1 MKNNTVSGSRALRTY
16 WIVAGVLMTAIAAV
30 LASLLHWGQ
39 AIEAADANYGA
50 AAAAGGHAVCASG
63 TRPGSAGRHR
73 LRSRDGVP
81 YVLVTPRNYR
91 PQHGHPLLVVYA
103 PAGFSAGLSERF
115 AGLTHE
121 ATTAGYVLAFV
132 ASGPPLTPEAVRR
145 MASVPAEVA
154 AQWCIA
160 PGRIYATGHSD
171 GGTVSLALAA
181 LEAHRG
187 TVDAIAVSGAGWQIT
202 DFIGLDCPPPL
213 PVMILHGADDRHFPG
228 FGRDAAQWWSSC
240 NACSG
245 EREPDAA
252 GCRRYTGCAAETV
265 YCETPRSHWRWA
277 GAPHQVLE
285 FLDRQSSQARALPP
299 G

>member
-1 MKNNTVSGSRALRTY
+1 MKNNTESGSRALRTY
-16 WIVAGVLMTAIAAV
+16 WIVAGVLMAAIAAV

-39 AIEAADANYGA
+39 AIEAADANYATGA
-50 AAAAGGHAVCASG
+50 AAADAACATD

-81 YVLVTPRNYR
+81 YVVVTPRNYR

-132 ASGPPLTPEAVRR
+132 ASGPLLTPEAVRR
-145 MASVPAEVA
+145 MASVPADVA

-181 LEAHRG
+181 LEAHGCHRRERRRLA
-187 TVDAIAVSGAGWQIT
+187 DHRFPRSG
-202 DFIGLDCPPPL
+202 L
-213 PVMILHGADDRHFPG
+213 P
-228 FGRDAAQWWSSC
+228 AA
-240 NACSG
+240 
-245 EREPDAA
+245 AA
-252 GCRRYTGCAAETV
+252 GDDSARRRRPSLSRLRARCGPMV
-265 YCETPRSHWRWA
+265 V
-277 GAPHQVLE
+277 VLQR
-285 FLDRQSSQARALPP
+285 LQR
-299 G
+299 